1 MWRSVCVFL
10 RAILWR
16 YLVYRFSNVYG
27 RYDNDLER
35 MERVIPLFIKKI
47 RNHEPIT
54 IYGSDKVLDFTYV
67 DVVQIALVP
76 LERDDII
83 NLVSAHGRSLTTH
96 SRTVSSISGAGAL
109 ILRSGKLQGE
119 ALLYKPKQKHSQ
131 SSRFTLQYAVKR
143 HLSSQ
148 ETGT

>member
-1 MWRSVCVFL
+1 
-10 RAILWR
+10 
-16 YLVYRFSNVYG
+16 
-27 RYDNDLER
+27 

-83 NLVSAHGRSLTTH
+83 SLVSANGRSLTTLQD
-96 SRTVSSISGAGAL
+96 SILHFWCGCSDTTE
-109 ILRSGKLQGE
+109 R
-119 ALLYKPKQKHSQ
+119 
-131 SSRFTLQYAVKR
+131 
-143 HLSSQ
+143 
-148 ETGT
+148 